1 MGLDVIGLGV
11 GRTGTYS
18 LKLALEQLGFGRCH
32 HMEEVDPRS
41 ARQLAVW
48 NAAAAGLPVDWSAA
62 YAGYRAA
69 VDWPTAALGEELFAA
84 YPGARFVLTTRDP
97 EAWYR
102 SFSNT
107 IYPLVDPA
115 GSAPPELHR
124 FNEMVRA
131 LLLKTGFAVP
141 STRSELLAAYD
152 RHVARVRRLIPA
164 DRLLLFEVA
173 EGWEPL
179 CRFLGLAVP
188 DTPFPR
194 INNVREFWESAAEFM
209 PPPVNVQAAARGG
222 GS

>member
-11 GRTGTYS
+11 GRTGTFS

-48 NAAAAGLPVDWSAA
+48 NAAAAGRPVDWSEA
-62 YAGYRAA
+62 YAGFGAA
-69 VDWPTAALGEELFAA
+69 VDWPTAALGEELLSA

-97 EAWYR
+97 EAWYQ
-102 SFSNT
+102 SFSRT

-115 GSAPPELHR
+115 GSAPPELSG

-131 LLLKTGFAVP
+131 LLVKTGFAVP
-141 STRSELLAAYD
+141 ASRDDLLAAYE
-152 RHVARVRRLIPA
+152 RHLTRVRRLIPA
-164 DRLLLFEVA
+164 ERLLVFEVA

-179 CRFLGLAVP
+179 CGFLGRPVP
-188 DTPFPR
+188 DMPFPR
-194 INNVREFWESAAEFM
+194 TNSTRQFWESAAEFM
-209 PPPVNVQAAARGG
+209 PPPVSV
-222 GS
+222 